1 MNRAVL
7 SVSNCQQPNQRNK
20 TNGDNAEMAHET
32 KQEMMEIFKLF
43 DRDNDGSI
51 TPDELK
57 HAMNQQGLAP
67 SDEELH
73 RMIADVDLN
82 GNGKV
87 EFEEFL
93 VMMSRKTQRL
103 DDGDG
108 IDIAFQIFDTDK
120 DGQISSEELKSS
132 MKRLGIDCTDD
143 EIRQM
148 MDAVDENRDGKIS
161 RDEFQK
167 LFE

>member
-1 MNRAVL
+1 MNRTVL
-7 SVSNCQQPNQRNK
+7 AVSNCPQQQQSQQQQQQ
-20 TNGDNAEMAHET
+20 TEHEEMAHET

-43 DRDNDGSI
+43 DLDNDGSI

-67 SDEELH
+67 SDDELH

-93 VMMSRKTQRL
+93 VMMSRKTKRL

-120 DGQISSEELKSS
+120 DGQISSHELKWVY
-132 MKRLGIDCTDD
+132 
-143 EIRQM
+143 
-148 MDAVDENRDGKIS
+148 A
-161 RDEFQK
+161 
-167 LFE
+167 